1 MALKGFT
8 FDQMEVTAANDAG
21 FYQWILPTDGVLWG
35 CGLSNTVNSITFQA
49 GMLVCGGRF
58 VGFDGATTYTLSSE
72 YATSTGYMRLVLTL
86 DLSKQNTSGFAQG
99 DVSWEYSATT
109 EFSPLQQDSDFNNP
123 YATNKKYQM
132 QLCIYPITSGN
143 LGNLNTGTAM
153 AATPDLPLSGGTM
166 TGTLTTTT
174 PNINKSLLLL
184 GDGTRK
190 LSLRW
195 SSSGSGDSVF
205 VYVTPD
211 GGTEQQI
218 VNITAEGDKKYIDG
232 LRMAGATAFTFAD
245 GLPVKNATVAGDLT
259 IQFQNIFRIPGAI
272 VIQMSIYHPSSDG
285 IPDGGSICTVPSGY
299 RPSKTYTAPARLQKS
314 AGGIVPN
321 GYVQIK
327 SNGQVT
333 VSKSCRYVEFTAI
346 IPSTF

>member
-21 FYQWILPTDGVLWG
+21 FYQRILPTDGVLWG

-58 VGFDGATTYTLSSE
+58 IGFDGATTYTLPSE

-99 DVSWEYSATT
+99 DISWEYSATT
-109 EFSPLQQDSDFNNP
+109 KFSPLQQDSDFNNP

-132 QLCIYPITSGN
+132 QLCVYPITSGN
-143 LGNLNTGTAM
+143 LGNLNTATAM

-166 TGTLTTTT
+166 TGTLTTTS
-174 PNINKSLLLL
+174 PNLIKATNLL
-184 GDGTRK
+184 GNGSRK
-190 LSLRW
+190 LNMRW
-195 SSSGSGDSVF
+195 SESGAGDSVY
-205 VYVTPD
+205 VYITPN
-211 GGTEQQI
+211 GGSEQQLI
-218 VNITAEGDKKYIDG
+218 NMSAANKHITMLRLKGAE
-232 LRMAGATAFTFAD
+232 AFTFTD
-245 GLPVKNATVAGDLT
+245 GLPIKSATVAGDLT
-259 IQFQNIFRIPGAI
+259 MQFQYIFRIPGAI

-285 IPDGGSICTVPSGY
+285 IPDGGLICTIPSGY
-299 RPSKTYTAPARLQKS
+299 RPSKTFTATARLQKS

-333 VSKSCRYVEFTAI
+333 ASKNCRYVEFVAI

>member
-1 MALKGFT
+1 MALRGFT
-8 FDQMEVTAANDAG
+8 FDNMEVAAANDAG
-21 FYQWILPTDGVLWG
+21 FYQRILPTDGVLWG

-58 VGFDGATTYTLSSE
+58 IGFDGATTYTLPSE

-99 DVSWEYSATT
+99 DISWEYSATT
-109 EFSPLQQDSDFNNP
+109 KFSPLQQDSDFNNP

-132 QLCIYPITSGN
+132 QLCVYPITSGN

-166 TGTLTTTT
+166 TGTLTTTS
-174 PNINKSLLLL
+174 PNLRKATNLL
-184 GDGTRK
+184 GNGSRK
-190 LSLRW
+190 LNMRW
-195 SSSGSGDSVF
+195 SESGAGDA
-205 VYVTPD
+205 VYVYITPD
-211 GGTEQQI
+211 GGSEQQLI
-218 VNITAEGDKKYIDG
+218 NMSAANKYIAM
-232 LRMAGATAFTFAD
+232 LRLKGAEAFTFTD
-245 GLPVKNATVAGDLT
+245 GLPIKSATVAGDLT
-259 IQFQNIFRIPGAI
+259 MQFQYIFRIPGAI

-285 IPDGGSICTVPSGY
+285 IPDGGLICTIPSGY
-299 RPSKTYTAPARLQKS
+299 RPSKTFTATARLQKS

-327 SNGQVT
+327 SDGQVT
-333 VSKSCRYVEFTAI
+333 ASKNCRYVEFIAI